1 MRIVTVMVTS
11 IGDEMEPKLNP
22 KVSVVV
28 QMYVNHHQ
36 RILLKSS
43 FLIIRYPF
51 VANTDFNWPEVL

>member
-11 IGDEMEPKLNP
+11 IGDEMGPKLNP
-22 KVSVVV
+22 KFIVVV

-36 RILLKSS
+36 RIQSS

-51 VANTDFNWPEVL
+51 VANTDFNWLEVL